1 MSTHV
6 YMYNVFKNA
15 VAGLGDMS
23 LVVCLR
29 IYICTMFSKL
39 QSQCWVICHYH
50 GACVYAYV
58 HMYNVFKNAVAVLGD
73 MSLVVCL
80 RIYIYVQCFQNCS
93 RSVE

>member
-6 YMYNVFKNA
+6 YMYSVFKNA

-50 GACVYAYV
+50 GACVYA
-58 HMYNVFKNAVAVLGD
+58 
-73 MSLVVCL
+73 S
-80 RIYIYVQCFQNCS
+80 YICTMFSKMQSQCWVICH
-93 RSVE
+93 